1 MKTRLDTNEL
11 WPDKLPNS
19 FLNRAAETIK
29 FLNPVEK
36 VADCGEDN
44 PLKHMI
50 QDYFELEITSLDWNF
65 NEPLHVAKN
74 VVKYDTI
81 LALEVLEHLFN
92 PLVFLNSLKK
102 LLADDG
108 TIYLSTPYQRPQI
121 IKAIHHYHE
130 IPTDRLMWLFDEA
143 ELKIIRQGKV
153 TIAGNWYNHIYGIR
167 PILRY
172 FQKTRIYQLKKYEAN
187 K

>member
-1 MKTRLDTNEL
+1 MRTRLDTNEL

-19 FLNRAAETIK
+19 FLNRAKETIR
-29 FLNPVEK
+29 FINPVGK
-36 VADCGEDN
+36 IADCGEDN

-65 NEPLHVAKN
+65 NEPLRVAKN

-92 PLVFLNSLKK
+92 PLVFLNSLKR
-102 LLADDG
+102 LLTDDG
-108 TIYLSTPYQRPQI
+108 TIYLSTPCQWPQI

-143 ELKIIRQGKV
+143 ELKIIRKGKT
-153 TIAGNWYNHIYGIR
+153 TIAGSWYNHIYGIR

-172 FQKTRIYQLKKYEAN
+172 FQKTRIYQLQKKI
-187 K
+187 